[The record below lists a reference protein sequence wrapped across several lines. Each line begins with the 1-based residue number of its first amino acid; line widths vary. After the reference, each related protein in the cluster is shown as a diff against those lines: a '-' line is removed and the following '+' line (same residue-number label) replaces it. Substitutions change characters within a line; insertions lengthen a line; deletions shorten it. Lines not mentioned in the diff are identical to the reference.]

1 MSSKPAF
8 NEEIFKSHEAAFIE
22 HYDWLRRWALQMTNR
37 DRERAEDLVQEVFA
51 QFATAHTDLSAVQN
65 IPAYLYTTLRNIHV
79 SQVRLAGRSHNQ
91 TQSIVDYSGAEAAL
105 EATDPYTIFHTQDQL
120 RRVCQYA
127 CLRKQSS
134 RAGSVLILRYF
145 HGYHLSEIA
154 QVLRGTFQAVRQQ
167 LTFARNEARLFL
179 ENPQALKIIQ
189 QSVVSNPAATNG
201 VCSADRLLL
210 ELRNAIFDSCQGECL
225 SRETLSHLYAQ
236 SLISTADSFTLAH
249 IVSCPFCLDQVNA
262 RLGLPLLAERHPADT
277 LGPNN
282 DWRDGT
288 RGPRDSGGSGSAVPS
303 RRRGKTEEEKI
314 TGPVLTQCR
323 RRATELFEH
332 YPRELCVSVNGHVL
346 GSQFVSSPVSRL
358 RLDVTIAEELNF
370 VEVLS
375 EERARLLVMS
385 IEPPPLGEPVQYRR
399 LRLSENRSL
408 EVSFHYGHPWPM
420 VEVTYEE
427 PNFLAESQPLSL
439 VPATPTAVLR
449 SVAGEAN
456 SLKAESLPQPKL
468 FGLLDGLNLR
478 RSFWLRPAFITAV
491 VSLVLIGIL
500 VTFRLENNPSIT
512 TADLLGRAS
521 AQESLPLPANVALH
535 RVVELEERRRSDGA
549 VIDKKRIDVWRD
561 EGRGLSV
568 RRIYDQKGQ
577 LATGIWSE
585 EKPPN
590 GKPLRRIYRRGDG
603 QRIETGV
610 QDPAKIIRDSELW
623 QLDPSAI
630 VFSALLSRPEAAR
643 VTETAAA
650 YVVAYDA
657 EQTRSN
663 GLLRAVLTLRKSDL
677 HPIAQTLVIADGRE
691 IYDYSFVE
699 VVCERPRLDLVSPAV
714 FEPDAE
720 FVSKSDAA
728 RTTGAKHVVSSATTS
743 PSTAAAAELE
753 VNVAYALDQF
763 RTRFGDQLSLIKTP
777 AGVLEVR
784 GVVDNDETRKKI
796 VRELTRV
803 VPDPSAVRIQLDT
816 TSELLER
823 KTKESERVIVRD
835 FGGADQSI
843 PLYSELSHY
852 FAAHEGAGQTEQYRD
867 QLVRE
872 FAARV
877 IGRSQRALAHS
888 LELKQLGSRF
898 SAAQLD
904 RFTPSARAKWVSLVR
919 NHAEA
924 LQRELS
930 TLDGELRQIIFSNES
945 LKPEAERVE
954 ILTSAALPAEIDR
967 LHRLIVIIDQSV
979 RSSFAASSAAA
990 SNDGVKSTRFRSELA
1005 TSLILAEKIRQ
1016 AVADK

>member
-167 LTFARNEARLFL
+167 LTFARNEARVFL

-189 QSVVSNPAATNG
+189 HPPLGNTTTTNG

-225 SRETLSHLYAQ
+225 SREQLSRLYAQ
-236 SLISTADSFTLAH
+236 SLTSTADSFTLAH
-249 IVSCPFCLDQVNA
+249 IVSCPFCLDEVNA

-282 DWRDGT
+282 NWRDGT
-288 RGPRDSGGSGSAVPS
+288 RGPRHSGGSGSAAPS

-332 YPRELCVSVNGHVL
+332 YPRELCVSVNGYVL
-346 GSQFVSSPVSRL
+346 GSQSVSSPVSRL

-375 EERARLLVMS
+375 EERARLLVMT
-385 IEPPPLGEPVQYRR
+385 IEPPPHGDPIQYRR

-420 VEVTYEE
+420 VEVMYEE
-427 PNFLAESQPLSL
+427 PNFLVESQPLSL
-439 VPATPTAVLR
+439 VPATPPVVIR
-449 SVAGEAN
+449 SVPAEA
-456 SLKAESLPQPKL
+456 SFLKAESLPKTKL
-468 FGLLDGLNLR
+468 SGLLGGLDLR
-478 RSFWLRPAFITAV
+478 RSFWLRPGFITAV

-500 VTFRLENNPSIT
+500 LTFRLENNPSIT

-535 RVVELEERRRSDGA
+535 RVMELEQRRRSDGA

-561 EGRGLSV
+561 EERGLSV
-568 RRIYDQKGQ
+568 RRVFDGKGQ
-577 LATGIWSE
+577 LMTGVWSE
-585 EKPPN
+585 EKPAN
-590 GKPLRRIYRRGDG
+590 GKPLRRIYRRGTG

-610 QDPAKIIRDSELW
+610 QDPAKAIRESELW

-630 VFSALLSRPEAAR
+630 VFSALLGRPEAAR
-643 VTETAAA
+643 VKETADA
-650 YVVAYDA
+650 YIVAYDA
-657 EQTRSN
+657 EQTRSD

-677 HPIAQTLVIADGRE
+677 HPIAQTLVITDGRE
-691 IYDYSFVE
+691 TYDYNFVE
-699 VVCERPRLDLVSPAV
+699 VVYEQPQLDLVSPTV

-720 FVSKSDAA
+720 LVSRADAA
-728 RTTGAKHVVSSATTS
+728 KTTGAKHAVSASTTS
-743 PSTAAAAELE
+743 PSTVASAELE

-763 RTRFGDQLSLIKTP
+763 RTRFGDQLSLVKTP

-784 GVVDNDETRKKI
+784 GVVDNDETRKEI

-803 VPDPSAVRIQLDT
+803 VNDPSAVRIQLDT
-816 TSELLER
+816 TSELLAR
-823 KTKESERVIVRD
+823 KTKESGRVIVRD
-835 FGGADQSI
+835 LGGTDQSI
-843 PLYSELSHY
+843 PLYEELSRY
-852 FAAHEGAGQTEQYRD
+852 FAAHDGAAQTEQYRD

-877 IGRSQRALAHS
+877 ISRSQRALAHS

-904 RFTPSARAKWVSLVR
+904 QFTPSARAKWVSLVR

-930 TLDGELRQIIFSNES
+930 TLDGELRQILFSNES

-954 ILTSAALPAEIDR
+954 ISTSAALLTEIDR

-979 RSSFAASSAAA
+979 RSSFAASSATA

-1005 TSLILAEKIRQ
+1005 TSLILAEKIRR
-1016 AVADK
+1016 AVAGK

>member
-91 TQSIVDYSGAEAAL
+91 IQSIVDYSGAEAAL

-189 QSVVSNPAATNG
+189 HSPISNSVSTNG

-225 SRETLSHLYAQ
+225 SREALSHLYAQ
-236 SLISTADSFTLAH
+236 SLSTADGITLAH
-249 IVSCPFCLDQVNA
+249 IVSCPFCLDQVNL

-288 RGPRDSGGSGSAVPS
+288 RGPRDSGGSGSAAPS

-323 RRATELFEH
+323 RRATELFER

-346 GSQFVSSPVSRL
+346 GSQSVSSPVSRL

-375 EERARLLVMS
+375 EERARLLVMT
-385 IEPPPLGEPVQYRR
+385 IEPPPHGEPIQYRR

-420 VEVTYEE
+420 VEVMYEE

-439 VPATPTAVLR
+439 VPAAPPAVVR
-449 SVAGEAN
+449 SAASEMT
-456 SLKAESLPQPKL
+456 SLKAGSWPTPKFSSLL
-468 FGLLDGLNLR
+468 SGFNIL
-478 RSFWLRPAFITAV
+478 RSFWLRPGFITAV
-491 VSLVLIGIL
+491 VSLILIGIL
-500 VTFRLENNPSIT
+500 LTFRQENNPAIT

-521 AQESLPLPANVALH
+521 AQESLPLPTNVALH
-535 RVVELEERRRSDGA
+535 RVMELEQRRRSDGA

-561 EGRGLSV
+561 EERGLSV
-568 RRIYDQKGQ
+568 RRVYDGKGQ
-577 LATGIWSE
+577 LMTGVWSE
-585 EKPPN
+585 EKPAN
-590 GKPLRRIYRRGDG
+590 GKPLRRIYRRGSG
-603 QRIETGV
+603 QRIEPGV
-610 QDPAKIIRDSELW
+610 QDPAKAIRESELW

-630 VFSALLSRPEAAR
+630 VFSALLGRPEAAR
-643 VTETAAA
+643 VTETVAA

-657 EQTRSN
+657 EQTRN
-663 GLLRAVLTLRKSDL
+663 DGLLRAVLTLRKSDL
-677 HPIAQTLVIADGRE
+677 HPIAQTLVITDGRE
-691 IYDYSFVE
+691 TYDYNFIE
-699 VVCERPRLDLVSPAV
+699 VVCEQPRLDLVSPAV

-720 FVSKSDAA
+720 FVSRSDATR
-728 RTTGAKHVVSSATTS
+728 RTGPKHAVSASITS
-743 PSTAAAAELE
+743 PSTGGVAELE
-753 VNVAYALDQF
+753 INVAYALDQF
-763 RTRFGDQLSLIKTP
+763 RTRFGDQLSLVKTP

-784 GVVDNDETRKKI
+784 GVVDNDETRKEI
-796 VRELTRV
+796 VRELTRIV
-803 VPDPSAVRIQLDT
+803 NDPSAVRIQLDT
-816 TSELLER
+816 TSELLAR
-823 KTKESERVIVRD
+823 KTKEAGRVIVRD
-835 FGGADQSI
+835 FGGTDQSI
-843 PLYSELSHY
+843 PLYSELSRY

-877 IGRSQRALAHS
+877 ISRSQRALAHS

-904 RFTPSARAKWVSLVR
+904 QFTPSARAKWVKLVR

-930 TLDGELRQIIFSNES
+930 TLDGELRQFLFSNES
-945 LKPEAERVE
+945 GKSEVERVE
-954 ILTSAALPAEIDR
+954 ISTSAALLAEIGR
-967 LHRLIVIIDQSV
+967 LHRVIVLIDQSV
-979 RSSFAASSAAA
+979 RSSFAASSATA

-1005 TSLILAEKIRQ
+1005 TSLTLAEKIRQ
-1016 AVADK
+1016 AVADN